1 MSEANSRGV
10 MGNNNNG
17 GKTKGASSVIPAKR
31 KMVCE
36 KTKMPLN
43 FRTDSLPTAQ
53 LSKGITRSYELG
65 IEQTRWRWK
74 DSSKGFPNITGTT
87 PRSS

>member
-1 MSEANSRGV
+1 M
-10 MGNNNNG
+10 
-17 GKTKGASSVIPAKR
+17 TKI
-31 KMVCE
+31 
-36 KTKMPLN
+36 PLN

-53 LSKGITRSYELG
+53 LSKGITHSYELG